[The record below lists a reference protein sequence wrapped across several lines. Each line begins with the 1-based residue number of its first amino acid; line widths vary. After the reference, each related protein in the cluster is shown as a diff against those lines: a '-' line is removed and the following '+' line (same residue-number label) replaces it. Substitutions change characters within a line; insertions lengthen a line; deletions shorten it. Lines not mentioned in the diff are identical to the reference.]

1 MDAPA
6 SMAPIIPATMTAGLK
21 NSEHID
27 AERARQNVYCRS
39 FRNPLSAFERMYY
52 YEHYGGYVEAQ
63 NARNEKT
70 RHTERNRTVEDLLK
84 NNKTCPEESI
94 YQIGTLGESV
104 SPDTLL
110 FHRK

>member
-1 MDAPA
+1 
-6 SMAPIIPATMTAGLK
+6 
-21 NSEHID
+21 
-27 AERARQNVYCRS
+27 
-39 FRNPLSAFERMYY
+39 MYY

-94 YQIGTLGESV
+94 YQIGTMGDPSRRIR
-104 SPDTLL
+104 SFPSSMS
-110 FHRK
+110 FIRI